1 MYAKG
6 GHGFGM
12 RKQNLPTDHWIDRF
26 ADWLELARLV
36 EEVTT
41 ARCVLNMLH
50 PATYSISRWLDD
62 YNFNRPHGSLGYAPP
77 ISRAAATCTTS

>member
-1 MYAKG
+1 M
-6 GHGFGM
+6 
-12 RKQNLPTDHWIDRF
+12 
-26 ADWLELARLV
+26 V

-77 ISRAAATCTTS
+77 ISRAAAIGTTS

>member
-1 MYAKG
+1 M
-6 GHGFGM
+6 
-12 RKQNLPTDHWIDRF
+12 
-26 ADWLELARLV
+26 V

-41 ARCVLNMLH
+41 AQPPCCVLNMLH

-77 ISRAAATCTTS
+77 ISRAAATGTTS

>member
-1 MYAKG
+1 M
-6 GHGFGM
+6 
-12 RKQNLPTDHWIDRF
+12 
-26 ADWLELARLV
+26 V

-62 YNFNRPHGSLGYAPP
+62 SNFNRPHGSLGYAPL
-77 ISRAAATCTTS
+77 ISRAAATGTTS